1 MSKSH
6 YSLFIYSISN
16 NLTTI
21 PAIGIAR
28 KIHSNPAILALTN
41 RAKNIITGLRLKDV
55 RLI

>member
-6 YSLFIYSISN
+6 YSPFIYSISN
-16 NLTTI
+16 NVTTI